1 MTAITY
7 RPEQPADAPFIVALV
22 NRAFGPGRH
31 AKAADRLREGNALIP
46 DLSFTAWD
54 GETLV
59 GSVRLWPVTIGGE
72 PVAFL
77 GPIAV
82 EAQLRK
88 HRIGQTLVERAC
100 EASAEA
106 GWRAVLLVGDAPYFG
121 RVGFDAA
128 PAAGVRMPGP
138 VDQRRVLL
146 KALREGGAAGLEGL
160 VRASR
165 SCSPLAG
172 ELSGGA

>member
-7 RPEQPADAPFIVALV
+7 RPEQPADAPRIDALID
-22 NRAFGPGRH
+22 RAFGPGRH

-46 DLSFTAWD
+46 ELSFTAWD

-59 GSVRLWPVTIGGE
+59 GSVRLWPVAIGGA
-72 PVAFL
+72 PVVFL

-82 EAQLRK
+82 EAELRK
-88 HRIGQTLVERAC
+88 HRIGQTLVEMAC
-100 EASAEA
+100 EAAAKA
-106 GWRAVLLVGDAPYFG
+106 GWPAVLLVGDAPYFS

-128 PAAGVRMPGP
+128 QAKAVRMPGP

-146 KALREGGAAGLEGL
+146 KALREGGADGLEGL
-160 VRASR
+160 VTAV
-165 SCSPLAG
+165 G
-172 ELSGGA
+172 

>member
-7 RPEQPADAPFIVALV
+7 RPEQPADAPLIAALID
-22 NRAFGPGRH
+22 RAFGPGRH
-31 AKAADRLREGNALIP
+31 AKAADRLRESNTLIP

-54 GETLV
+54 GEMLV
-59 GSVRLWPVTIGGE
+59 GSVRLWPVAIGGA
-72 PVAFL
+72 PVVFL

-82 EAQLRK
+82 EAELRK
-88 HRIGQTLVERAC
+88 HRIGQTLVEMAC
-100 EASAEA
+100 AASAQA

-128 PAAGVRMPGP
+128 PAAAVSMPGP

-146 KALREGGAAGLEGL
+146 KSLVEGGAD
-160 VRASR
+160 S
-165 SCSPLAG
+165 LAG
-172 ELSGGA
+172 PVTAGG

>member
-1 MTAITY
+1 MTVISY
-7 RPEQPADAPFIVALV
+7 RPEQPADTPLITALID
-22 NRAFGPGRH
+22 RAFGPGRH
-31 AKAADRLREGNALIP
+31 AKAADRLREGNHLIA

-59 GSVRLWPVTIGGE
+59 GSVRLWPVAIGGE
-72 PVAFL
+72 PVVFL

-82 EAQLRK
+82 EAELRK

-100 EASAEA
+100 EAAAKA
-106 GWRAVLLVGDAPYFG
+106 GWRAVLLVGDAPYFN
-121 RVGFDAA
+121 RVGFEAA

-146 KALREGGAAGLEGL
+146 KALREGGADG
-160 VRASR
+160 
-165 SCSPLAG
+165 LAG
-172 ELSGGA
+172 PVTAR

>member
-7 RPEQPADAPFIVALV
+7 RPEQPADAPRIDALID
-22 NRAFGPGRH
+22 RAFGPGRH
-31 AKAADRLREGNALIP
+31 AKAADRLRETNTLIAA
-46 DLSFTAWD
+46 LSFTAWD

-59 GSVRLWPVTIGGE
+59 GSVRLWPVTIGGA
-72 PVAFL
+72 PVVFL

-82 EAQLRK
+82 EAELRK
-88 HRIGQTLVERAC
+88 HRIGQTLVELAC
-100 EASAEA
+100 AAAAEA

-128 PAAGVRMPGP
+128 PAKAVRMPGP

-146 KALREGGAAGLEGL
+146 KALREGGADG
-160 VRASR
+160 
-165 SCSPLAG
+165 LAG
-172 ELSGGA
+172 VVTP

>member
-1 MTAITY
+1 MTQITY
-7 RPEQPADAPFIVALV
+7 RPERPQDAPLVSALID
-22 NRAFGPGRH
+22 RAFGPGRY
-31 AKAADRLREGNALIP
+31 AKAADRLRENNSLIP
-46 DLSFTAWD
+46 DLSFTARD

-59 GSVRLWPVTIGGE
+59 GSVRLWPVAIGGE
-72 PVAFL
+72 PVVFL

-88 HRIGQTLVERAC
+88 HKIGQTLVEKAC
-100 EASAEA
+100 EAAAKA

-128 PAAGVRMPGP
+128 PAKAVRMPGP

-146 KALREGGAAGLEGL
+146 KALRVGGADGLAGL
-160 VRASR
+160 VTH
-165 SCSPLAG
+165 
-172 ELSGGA
+172 

>member
-1 MTAITY
+1 MTAILY
-7 RPEQPADAPFIVALV
+7 RPEQPQDAPLIDALID
-22 NRAFGPGRH
+22 RAFGPGRH
-31 AKAADRLREGNALIP
+31 AKAADRLREGNALIAA
-46 DLSFTAWD
+46 LSFTAWE
-54 GETLV
+54 GATLV

-72 PVAFL
+72 RVVFL

-82 EAQLRK
+82 EAELRK

-100 EASAEA
+100 EASAKA

-128 PAAGVRMPGP
+128 PAKAVLMPGP

-146 KALREGGAAGLEGL
+146 KALREGGTDGLAGL
-160 VRASR
+160 VS
-165 SCSPLAG
+165 S
-172 ELSGGA
+172 

>member
-1 MTAITY
+1 MTAILY
-7 RPEQPADAPFIVALV
+7 RPEQPQDAPLIDALID
-22 NRAFGPGRH
+22 RAFGPGRH
-31 AKAADRLREGNALIP
+31 AKAADRLREGNALIAA
-46 DLSFTAWD
+46 LSFTAWE
-54 GETLV
+54 GATLV

-72 PVAFL
+72 PVVFL

-82 EAQLRK
+82 EAELRK

-100 EASAEA
+100 EASAKA

-128 PAAGVRMPGP
+128 PAKAVRMPGP

-146 KALREGGAAGLEGL
+146 KALREGGTDGLAGL
-160 VRASR
+160 VS
-165 SCSPLAG
+165 S
-172 ELSGGA
+172 